1 MHSIRAIVAVVF
13 VVACAPGGDVC
24 VLDGEPLALDDAMR
38 EASGLASSR
47 THDDVLWTHNDSE
60 GGAAIFAIDTD
71 GALLG
76 RASLIGAQN
85 RDWEDMAVARC
96 PSGGPDGDCVFI
108 ADIGDN
114 RAAREGIGIW
124 VAAEP
129 EPRRN
134 DEQSAVFFRV
144 HYPDGPRDAEALAV
158 LPDGRLLIVS
168 KGREQPIGAYRSAPL
183 EWPGHGTPIVD
194 LELMARLSEEPVD
207 LPAQVT
213 GAALDRSGRML
224 ALRSYASLQ
233 LYEVAE
239 DSLRALLETPLALDS
254 LAEPQGEGVAFGRR
268 GRIYLSS
275 EAGPQGIAPRLTRLR
290 CRLP

>member
-1 MHSIRAIVAVVF
+1 MHSIRAIIAVVA

-24 VLDGEPLALDDAMR
+24 VLDGEPLALDDAVR
-38 EASGLASSR
+38 EASGIATSR
-47 THDDVLWTHNDSE
+47 THDDVLWTHNDSD

-76 RASLIGAQN
+76 RATLIGAQN
-85 RDWEDMAVARC
+85 RDWEDIAVARC

-114 RAAREGIGIW
+114 RATREGVGIW
-124 VAAEP
+124 VAPEP
-129 EPRRN
+129 EPHGT
-134 DEQSAVFFRV
+134 DEQPAVFVRV

-168 KGREQPIGAYRSAPL
+168 KGREHPIGAYRSDPL
-183 EWPGHGTPIVD
+183 AWPRDSTPVVE
-194 LELMARLSEEPVD
+194 LELIERLSELPVD

-213 GAALDRSGRML
+213 GAALDRSGQML

-233 LYEVAE
+233 LYRVAE
-239 DSLRALLETPLALDS
+239 DSLHALLETPIALDS